1 MLMNTEIKLEKDEYL
16 KDNVPHCSKCNTP
29 RWFISGDFKVKCK
42 CKCQMEEIERQEEIQ
57 KQEKLKQYLKELKDK
72 SLLGERYKDATFDS
86 IEIINEEHLKV
97 VNRLKKYCEGF
108 KEHNDGLGLYLF
120 GTKGSGKTLLTASM
134 LDKLNSQFIECMF
147 TNIHKI
153 KEELLSI
160 DMKRQKSF
168 LNRVTTVPV
177 LFIDDF
183 ATESFKKNG
192 EDNWVQDIV
201 YDIVNTRYN
210 NMLPIIYTS
219 NCSLKQCL
227 EEKGVLEK
235 TIDRI
240 FETTVAI
247 KLDLPSYRTRKK
259 ENVYL
264 VKKEIVNASYHLNT
278 GFLSTVYLLPTLCD
292 NGLKEEAFRILE
304 QTETPSWLS
313 PILMGATTMP
323 ENWDGFDRFR
333 DSFNHYSL
341 GAVCQF
347 LFEYIGGIRPRFDKP
362 GFEEFDLI
370 PVFLKKEAQLWY
382 VATID
387 TRSPSF
393 ITKLPSGICSSLSR
407 STAPIRKFSF
417 SLSRILLIFLPIREE
432 PFFNLTSIISR
443 LLPERATFLPRLS
456 ATSII
461 C

>member
-1 MLMNTEIKLEKDEYL
+1 MTTNNELICYEGEYL
-16 KDNVPHCSKCNTP
+16 KDGIPHCMKCNTP
-29 RWFISGDFKVKCK
+29 RWAVYEQYKVRCK
-42 CKCQMEEIERQEEIQ
+42 CRCQMEEIERQEELER
-57 KQEKLKQYLKELKDK
+57 QEKLKQYLKELKDK

-108 KEHNDGLGLYLF
+108 KEHNDGLGIYLF

-160 DMKRQKSF
+160 DMRRQKSF
-168 LNRVTTVPV
+168 LNRIATVPV

-259 ENVYL
+259 ENVY
-264 VKKEIVNASYHLNT
+264 
-278 GFLSTVYLLPTLCD
+278 F
-292 NGLKEEAFRILE
+292 
-304 QTETPSWLS
+304 
-313 PILMGATTMP
+313 
-323 ENWDGFDRFR
+323 
-333 DSFNHYSL
+333 
-341 GAVCQF
+341 
-347 LFEYIGGIRPRFDKP
+347 
-362 GFEEFDLI
+362 
-370 PVFLKKEAQLWY
+370 
-382 VATID
+382 
-387 TRSPSF
+387 
-393 ITKLPSGICSSLSR
+393 
-407 STAPIRKFSF
+407 
-417 SLSRILLIFLPIREE
+417 
-432 PFFNLTSIISR
+432 
-443 LLPERATFLPRLS
+443 
-456 ATSII
+456 
-461 C
+461 

>member
-1 MLMNTEIKLEKDEYL
+1 MTTNNELRCYEGEYL
-16 KDNVPHCSKCNTP
+16 KDGIPHCMKCNTP
-29 RWFISGDFKVKCK
+29 RWAVYEQYKVRCK
-42 CKCQMEEIERQEEIQ
+42 CRCQMEEIERQEELER
-57 KQEKLKQYLKELKDK
+57 QEKLKQYLKELKDK

-108 KEHNDGLGLYLF
+108 KEHNKGLGIYLF
-120 GTKGSGKTLLTASM
+120 GLKGSGKTLLTASM

-160 DMKRQKSF
+160 DMKRQKNF

-240 FETTVAI
+240 FETTVQI
-247 KLDLPSYRTRKK
+247 KLDLPSYRLRKK
-259 ENVYL
+259 ENVY
-264 VKKEIVNASYHLNT
+264 
-278 GFLSTVYLLPTLCD
+278 F
-292 NGLKEEAFRILE
+292 
-304 QTETPSWLS
+304 
-313 PILMGATTMP
+313 
-323 ENWDGFDRFR
+323 
-333 DSFNHYSL
+333 
-341 GAVCQF
+341 
-347 LFEYIGGIRPRFDKP
+347 
-362 GFEEFDLI
+362 
-370 PVFLKKEAQLWY
+370 
-382 VATID
+382 
-387 TRSPSF
+387 
-393 ITKLPSGICSSLSR
+393 
-407 STAPIRKFSF
+407 
-417 SLSRILLIFLPIREE
+417 
-432 PFFNLTSIISR
+432 
-443 LLPERATFLPRLS
+443 
-456 ATSII
+456 
-461 C
+461 